1 MAEAQSAWEAK
12 LGIIEPQRTFEQI
25 VELIT
30 DRMHAREIKPGDRL
44 PPERTL
50 ATQLRVGRPAVREA
64 YRALELIGILEIRK
78 GKQGGAFVRS
88 RDQRSV
94 TQTLDALIRVDGTG
108 LRELT
113 EARLALERSIVELAV
128 RRCSRKDLAR
138 LRACTDLAMSQSQL
152 GITATDEN
160 LRFHVLLGEISGNA
174 VLALLLGS
182 MLDLLRIE
190 ITRLAPAAGISLEVA
205 EEHHPIIDALEARDA
220 VRVGKLLEEHILSTN
235 RALIRL
241 ANKERKRNGSEKADG
256 RRAGHRRRAL
266 RP

>member
-1 MAEAQSAWEAK
+1 MAEERSVWDGVSGVVQ
-12 LGIIEPQRTFEQI
+12 PQRTFEQI

-30 DRMHAREIKPGDRL
+30 DRMQARDIEPGDRL
-44 PPERTL
+44 PSERVL
-50 ATQLRVGRPAVREA
+50 AAKLRVGRPAVREA

-78 GKQGGAFVRS
+78 GKQGGAFVRG

-94 TQTLDALIRVDGTG
+94 TQTLDALIRVNGTG
-108 LRELT
+108 LSELA
-113 EARLALERSIVELAV
+113 EARLALERSVVELAM
-128 RRCSRKDLAR
+128 RRCTGKDIAR
-138 LRACTDLAMSQSQL
+138 LRACMEAATAQARQ
-152 GITATDEN
+152 GVTATDEN

-182 MLDLLRIE
+182 VLDLLRIA
-190 ITRLAPAAGISLEVA
+190 ITRLSPAADVSLEVA
-205 EEHHPIIDALEARDA
+205 EEHRPIIEALEARNA
-220 VRVGKLLEEHILSTN
+220 PRVRKLLEAHIRSAN

-241 ANKERKRNGSEKADG
+241 ANKGRKSNGSENAKD

>member
-1 MAEAQSAWEAK
+1 
-12 LGIIEPQRTFEQI
+12 
-25 VELIT
+25 
-30 DRMHAREIKPGDRL
+30 
-44 PPERTL
+44 
-50 ATQLRVGRPAVREA
+50 
-64 YRALELIGILEIRK
+64 
-78 GKQGGAFVRS
+78 
-88 RDQRSV
+88 
-94 TQTLDALIRVDGTG
+94 
-108 LRELT
+108 
-113 EARLALERSIVELAV
+113 
-128 RRCSRKDLAR
+128 
-138 LRACTDLAMSQSQL
+138 MSQSQL